1 MISLFL
7 IFSSSFRSQSV
18 SNPVEFNCCSD
29 TALNGKYNRKVVLNK
44 FINAL
49 NTLLPEW
56 GLDKKGFYITE
67 TCHLSGTFIWDI
79 TDTSN
84 NETRSKDRCVEFREG
99 HIYHFSPMRKPYSY
113 SNIAIL
119 KGGEVKIFK
128 AVNCPE
134 KGDKIEDVIKY
145 IKDSLPAREV
155 NQELIDRVKDYR
167 KYGVY
172 LRIDEQTDFICK

>member
-1 MISLFL
+1 
-7 IFSSSFRSQSV
+7 
-18 SNPVEFNCCSD
+18 
-29 TALNGKYNRKVVLNK
+29 
-44 FINAL
+44 
-49 NTLLPEW
+49 
-56 GLDKKGFYITE
+56 
-67 TCHLSGTFIWDI
+67 
-79 TDTSN
+79 
-84 NETRSKDRCVEFREG
+84 
-99 HIYHFSPMRKPYSY
+99 
-113 SNIAIL
+113 L